1 MTLFISHSL
10 WFFLWPEYAEVDA
23 AVSAVFDKSGHVF
36 KRIVLAML
44 ENEHAARFQ
53 QTAFK
58 DEPGQR
64 RQFGQGVRRVGEDE
78 VELLVAALQ
87 EAEHVAAQGH
97 TLVRPEL
104 LEALADESVMVAVGL
119 NAYD

>member
-1 MTLFISHSL
+1 MTLFLNHGL
-10 WFFLWPEYAEVDA
+10 WFFLRPEDAEVDA
-23 AVSAVFDKSGHVF
+23 SVSAVLDKSGHVF
-36 KRIVLAML
+36 KRIVLAVL
-44 ENEHAARFQ
+44 ENEYAAGLQ
-53 QTAFK
+53 QTAFE

-64 RQFGQGVRRVGEDE
+64 RQFGQGIRRVGEDE

-97 TLVRPEL
+97 TLVRPEF

>member
-1 MTLFISHSL
+1 MPPLFGHCLCFILRS
-10 WFFLWPEYAEVDA
+10 EDAEVDA
-23 AVSAVFDKSGHVF
+23 SVGAVLDKSGHVF
-36 KRIVLAML
+36 KRIVLAVL
-44 ENEHAARFQ
+44 ENEHAAGFQ

-64 RQFGQGVRRVGEDE
+64 GQFRQGVRRVGEDE